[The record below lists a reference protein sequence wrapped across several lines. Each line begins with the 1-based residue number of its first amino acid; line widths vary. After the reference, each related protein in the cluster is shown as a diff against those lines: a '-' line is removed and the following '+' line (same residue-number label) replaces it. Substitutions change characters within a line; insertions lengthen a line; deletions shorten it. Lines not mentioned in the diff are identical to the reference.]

1 MRKVASQDVSMQIL
15 SANAAGVAEI
25 ELTTYA
31 GKSHPKS
38 SAHMTSR
45 FLPAKIRPF
54 PAHKSTNG
62 MTTPSRS
69 RRAACSRVADSAS
82 PSGRRNG
89 KIGTKMLTVFRSH
102 RPWEASAGMCRSNRT
117 TR

>member
-38 SAHMTSR
+38 SAHMT
-45 FLPAKIRPF
+45 
-54 PAHKSTNG
+54 
-62 MTTPSRS
+62 
-69 RRAACSRVADSAS
+69 
-82 PSGRRNG
+82 
-89 KIGTKMLTVFRSH
+89 
-102 RPWEASAGMCRSNRT
+102 
-117 TR
+117 

>member
-1 MRKVASQDVSMQIL
+1 MQIL

-45 FLPAKIRPF
+45 FLPAKYERHDY
-54 PAHKSTNG
+54 AKQVKKSG
-62 MTTPSRS
+62 LF
-69 RRAACSRVADSAS
+69 
-82 PSGRRNG
+82 SGG
-89 KIGTKMLTVFRSH
+89 GLGFTIGTEKRKDWYKDADRLQKSSTMGSVSGNVSI
-102 RPWEASAGMCRSNRT
+102 ESDNKVEIGASAVLAGYED
-117 TR
+117 